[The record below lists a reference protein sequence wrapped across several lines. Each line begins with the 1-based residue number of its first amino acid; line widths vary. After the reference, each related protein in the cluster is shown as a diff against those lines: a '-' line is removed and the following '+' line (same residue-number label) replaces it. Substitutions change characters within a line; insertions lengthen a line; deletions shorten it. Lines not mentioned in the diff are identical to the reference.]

1 VKLMWVVGFGMWATT
16 ASSQL
21 PPPTSQTAPKVFLIT
36 IGKGAYY
43 WEKYGHNMLWFY
55 DPANR
60 IDQAYN
66 WGQFAFGDPALLL
79 RILTAEAN
87 YWVDTVPGQFILNYY
102 QRTDRSIV
110 VQEINFSTT
119 EARRAF
125 ERAQWSIRPEN
136 RFYRYDYFLD
146 NCSTRV
152 RDVIDY
158 AFGGAVKSAT
168 QDTVDQTYR
177 GETLRLLDDM
187 KLTQL
192 GVDVALARPADRRL
206 TRWEDMFIPMR
217 MRDALRGL
225 QVGDSMGATRPV
237 IAREQVI
244 YQTQRNHERETPPE
258 RWIAYLVIGLVIGLQ
273 LAILG
278 FVASRSRGRF
288 AEIAFRLEVAAWAF
302 LTGMLGLILLVGW
315 LGTQHTFW
323 YRNENL
329 LLTNPLS
336 LFLAVLVVL
345 SWWRPRFRRSAAI
358 IATIVAM
365 TAAIALILKGI
376 PGSQS
381 NLELIALLLPA
392 HFAIAFHVWLR
403 AVPDFAIGIAWP
415 PRK

>member
-1 VKLMWVVGFGMWATT
+1 M
-16 ASSQL
+16 
-21 PPPTSQTAPKVFLIT
+21 T
-36 IGKGAYY
+36 IGQGAFY

-55 DPANR
+55 DPANGV
-60 IDQAYN
+60 DQAYN

-79 RILTAEAN
+79 RILTAEAK
-87 YWVDTVPGQFILNYY
+87 YWVDTIPGMVLINHY
-102 QRTDRSIV
+102 QQADRDIV
-110 VQEINFSTT
+110 VQELNFTP
-119 EARRAF
+119 EQARRAF

-168 QDTVDQTYR
+168 QDTVDQSFR

-217 MRDALRGL
+217 MRDALRDL
-225 QVGDSMGATRPV
+225 QIRDSTGATKPA
-237 IAREQVI
+237 IAREQLM
-244 YQTQRNHERETPPE
+244 YRTRSNHERPTPPE
-258 RWIAYLVIGLVIGLQ
+258 RWIAYLAIGLVIGLQ

-288 AEIAFRLEVAAWAF
+288 AEVAFRLEVAVWAF
-302 LTGMLGLILLVGW
+302 LTGVLGLILLVGW
-315 LGTQHTFW
+315 IATQHTFW

-329 LLTNPLS
+329 LLVNPLS
-336 LFLAVLVVL
+336 LFLALLVLL
-345 SWWRPRFRRSAAI
+345 GWWRPRFRRPAAI
-358 IATIVAM
+358 LATLVAM
-365 TAAIALILKGI
+365 AAAIALVLKGI
-376 PGSQS
+376 PGSQR

-392 HFAIAFHVWLR
+392 HFAIAFHLWLR
-403 AVPDFAIGIAWP
+403 ALPDFAIAIAWP
-415 PRK
+415 RRRE